1 MENKI
6 LRKERENIF
15 ELFIKKHKLKFSEIE
30 REIKIRSNNLNYH
43 LKKMINENLLEKKED
58 YYYLTIEA
66 EKIMPFFAHLTG
78 KEQGPLTIITAAIIN
93 KERICLLKRDK
104 RPYKGYWGLIGGKV
118 MMNESIKECALREV
132 KEETYLDCKFDK
144 LVAVLNERVMENGE
158 IKHAF
163 NIFFCKVI
171 AKNKEVNCSD
181 EGELKWFSL
190 KKLPSN
196 IIPSDKLMIKELMH
210 KKFCFKEIVIE
221 EKDAELIK
229 MRVEDE

>member
-1 MENKI
+1 
-6 LRKERENIF
+6 
-15 ELFIKKHKLKFSEIE
+15 
-30 REIKIRSNNLNYH
+30 
-43 LKKMINENLLEKKED
+43 
-58 YYYLTIEA
+58 
-66 EKIMPFFAHLTG
+66 
-78 KEQGPLTIITAAIIN
+78 
-93 KERICLLKRDK
+93 
-104 RPYKGYWGLIGGKV
+104 
-118 MMNESIKECALREV
+118 MNESIKECALREV

-144 LVAVLNERVMENGE
+144 LVAVLNERVMEDGE
-158 IKHAF
+158 VKHAF
-163 NIFFCKVI
+163 NIFFCKLI
-171 AKNKEVNCSD
+171 AENKEVNCSD